1 MPKTAIVLAANYGY
15 LPAAETTLKSLFYHT
30 PRVTVYLANE
40 DIPPEWFRNINHK
53 LAGTGSRL
61 VDLKID
67 LARLATGTTTWPHI
81 NQYSY
86 VKIHVPQL
94 LTADRIV
101 YLDSD
106 LIVRHSLWPL
116 MNFDL
121 QDQPV
126 GMAHEINSPSFNSGV
141 VLIDR
146 ARWQAADLT
155 KRCIEFFSQHE
166 AEIDNGDQTVLNR
179 VCEGQIQLLPA
190 TFNNQVGMEKD
201 AFYRGWPAFE
211 HFFVEDAVIDHY
223 TTADKPWQFLSVG
236 RGRAQWWQY
245 HNLEWQMIGN
255 HLRMVAPAPT
265 KSRLLLYTAW
275 AELNQLE
282 DVIKCLPDCQFEIA
296 TPVLMNF
303 ELKRLSAYPNVN
315 LHESILPVAL
325 QRLIE
330 TSQAMLDLTMIQRDD
345 QVQAQFLAT
354 GKPVLALA
362 RDGYQNAAAQF
373 FASPAA
379 LAAYVRTL
387 VKGEV

>member
-1 MPKTAIVLAANYGY
+1 MPKEAIVLAANYGY
-15 LPAAETTLKSLFYHT
+15 VTAAETTLKSLFYHT

-40 DIPPEWFRNINHK
+40 DIPAEWFRNINHH

-67 LARLATGTTTWPHI
+67 LARLATGKTTWPHI

-86 VKIHVPQL
+86 VKIHAPQL
-94 LTADRIV
+94 LTAARIL
-101 YLDSD
+101 YLDCD

-116 MNFDL
+116 VHFDL
-121 QDQPV
+121 QGQPV

-141 VLIDR
+141 LLIDR
-146 ARWQAADLT
+146 ARWQAAELT
-155 KRCIEFFSQHE
+155 EQCIDFFSHHE
-166 AEIDNGDQTVLNR
+166 DEINNGDQTVLNR
-179 VCEGQIQLLPA
+179 VCEGQLQPLPA
-190 TFNNQVGMEKD
+190 TFNNQLGMEKE
-201 AFYRGWPAFE
+201 AFYRGWPAFD
-211 HFFVEDAVIDHY
+211 HFLVADAVIDHY
-223 TTADKPWQFLSVG
+223 TTADKPWQLLSVG
-236 RGRAQWWQY
+236 RGRAQWWKY

-255 HLRMVAPAPT
+255 HLRLSAPAST
-265 KSRLLLYTAW
+265 KPQLLLYTAW
-275 AELNQLE
+275 AELNRLE
-282 DVIKCLPDCQFEIA
+282 DVIKCLPDWQFEIA

-330 TSQAMLDLTMIQRDD
+330 TSRAMLDLTLIQRDD

-362 RDGYQNAAAQF
+362 RDGYQNEPAQF

-387 VKGEV
+387 AEEE